1 LFFWYDKVAR
11 RTTTRSVITV
21 AVDQTAAAGQ
31 AVTVEEIIS
40 MVSNQGKWEKNVF
53 YAKRSLCMLE

>member
-1 LFFWYDKVAR
+1 M
-11 RTTTRSVITV
+11 ITV

-40 MVSNQGKWEKNVF
+40 MVSHQGKWEKMCF
-53 YAKRSLCMLE
+53 MLRDLCVCWNKDLALCCVMSKSNY